1 MNLFVFGLGY
11 SALNFVL
18 KHQQDFASVAG
29 TVTDPGKKAHL
40 IEAGIEAYI
49 FSNDEADPQIADALA
64 KADIVLVSI
73 PPGDNGDPVLVKY
86 ALPLFRAASMR
97 KIIYLSTVGVYGDRG
112 GAWVDET
119 SLPMT
124 TNPRSLMRL
133 AVENLWRALAREGDR
148 NLYVLRLSG
157 IYGPGR
163 NALVQLQKGT
173 AKRLIKPGQVF
184 NRIHV
189 EDIVQAIG
197 LCCQRDAGTEDAKP
211 EDLVF
216 NITDNEPAPAQD
228 VVAYAAS
235 LLEVEPPPEID
246 FETADLTEMARSFY
260 DECKRVS
267 NKAARQQLN
276 FKPLYPSYREGMRAL
291 WAAGEG
297 R

>member
-18 KHQQDFASVAG
+18 KHQQDFANVAG
-29 TVTDPGKKAHL
+29 TVTDPDKKTQL
-40 IEAGIEAYI
+40 IEAGIEAYV
-49 FSNDEADPQIADALA
+49 FSQKEADPEIVDALA
-64 KADIVLVSI
+64 RADILLVST
-73 PPGDNGDPVLVKY
+73 PPGDTGDPVLMKY
-86 ALPLFRAASMR
+86 ALPLIRAKSIR

-119 SLPMT
+119 TLPMT

-133 AVENLWRALAREGDR
+133 AVENLWRALVREGDR
-148 NLYVLRLSG
+148 SLYVLRLSG

-163 NALVQLQKGT
+163 NALVQLRNGT
-173 AKRLIKPGQVF
+173 AKRLVKPGQVF

-189 EDIVQAIG
+189 EDITQAIA
-197 LCCQRDAGTEDAKP
+197 LCCQREAGTED
-211 EDLVF
+211 LLF

-235 LLEVEPPPEID
+235 LLEIEPPPEVD
-246 FETADLTEMARSFY
+246 FDTADLTEMARSFY
-260 DECKRVS
+260 SECKRVS
-267 NKAARQQLN
+267 NKLARQQLN
-276 FKPLYPSYREGMRAL
+276 FKPRYPSYREGMRAL

-297 R
+297 KS

>member
-18 KHQQDFASVAG
+18 KHQQDFANVAG
-29 TVTDPGKKAHL
+29 TVTDPDKKTQL
-40 IEAGIEAYI
+40 IEAGIEAYV
-49 FSNDEADPQIADALA
+49 FSQKEADPEIVDALA
-64 KADIVLVSI
+64 RADILLVST
-73 PPGDNGDPVLVKY
+73 PPGDTGDPVLMKY
-86 ALPLFRAASMR
+86 ALPLIRAKSIR

-119 SLPMT
+119 TLPMT

-133 AVENLWRALAREGDR
+133 AVENLWRALVREGDR
-148 NLYVLRLSG
+148 SLYVLRLSG

-163 NALVQLQKGT
+163 NALVQLRNGT
-173 AKRLIKPGQVF
+173 AKRLVKPGQVF

-189 EDIVQAIG
+189 DDIMQAIA
-197 LCCQRDAGTEDAKP
+197 LCCQRDAGT

-216 NITDNEPAPAQD
+216 NITDNEPAPPQD

-235 LLEVEPPPEID
+235 LVEVEPPPEID

-260 DECKRVS
+260 SECKRVS

-276 FKPLYPSYREGMRAL
+276 FSPLYPSYREGLRAL
-291 WAAGEG
+291 WEAGEG
-297 R
+297 H

>member
-18 KHQQDFASVAG
+18 KHQQDFANVAG
-29 TVTDPGKKAHL
+29 TVTDPDKKTQL
-40 IEAGIEAYI
+40 IEAGIEAYV
-49 FSNDEADPQIADALA
+49 FSDKEADPEIADALA
-64 KADIVLVSI
+64 RADVLLVST
-73 PPGDNGDPVLVKY
+73 PPGDTGDPVLLKY
-86 ALPLFRAASMR
+86 ALPLIRAKSIR

-124 TNPRSLMRL
+124 TNQRSLMRL
-133 AVENLWRALAREGDR
+133 AVENLWRALVREGDR
-148 NLYVLRLSG
+148 SLYVLRLSG

-163 NALVQLQKGT
+163 NALVQLRKGT
-173 AKRLIKPGQVF
+173 AKRLVKPGQVF

-189 EDIVQAIG
+189 EDIMQAIA
-197 LCCQRDAGTEDAKP
+197 LCCQRDAGT

-216 NITDNEPAPAQD
+216 NITDNEPAPPQD
-228 VVAYAAS
+228 VVTYAAS
-235 LLEVEPPPEID
+235 LMEIDPPPEID

-260 DECKRVS
+260 SECKRVS
-267 NKAARQQLN
+267 NKTARQQLN
-276 FKPLYPSYREGMRAL
+276 FRPLYPSYREGMRAL
-291 WAAGEG
+291 WEAGEG

>member
-18 KHQQDFASVAG
+18 KHQQDFANVAG
-29 TVTDPGKKAHL
+29 TVTNPDKKTQL
-40 IEAGIEAYI
+40 IEAGIEAYV
-49 FSNDEADPQIADALA
+49 FSHKEADPEIADALA
-64 KADIVLVSI
+64 RADVVLVST
-73 PPGDNGDPVLVKY
+73 PPGDAGDPVLLKY
-86 ALPLFRAASMR
+86 ALPLFRAKSIR

-124 TNPRSLMRL
+124 TNQRSLMRL
-133 AVENLWRALAREGDR
+133 AVENLWRALVREGDR
-148 NLYVLRLSG
+148 SLYVLRLSG

-163 NALVQLQKGT
+163 NALVQLRNGR

-189 EDIVQAIG
+189 EDIMQAIA
-197 LCCQRDAGTEDAKP
+197 LCCQRDAGT

-216 NITDNEPAPAQD
+216 NITDNEPAPPQD

-235 LLEVEPPPEID
+235 LMEIEPPPEID
-246 FETADLTEMARSFY
+246 FDTADLTEMARSFY
-260 DECKRVS
+260 SECKRVS

-276 FKPLYPSYREGMRAL
+276 FKPLYPSYREGMRQL